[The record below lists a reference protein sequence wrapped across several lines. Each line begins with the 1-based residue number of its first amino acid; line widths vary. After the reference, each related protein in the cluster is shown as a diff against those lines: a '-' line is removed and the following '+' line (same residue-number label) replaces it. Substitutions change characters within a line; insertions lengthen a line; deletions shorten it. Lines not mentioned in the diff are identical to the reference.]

1 MNVRARSIQ
10 ILALAAGLL
19 ASVSCYNL
27 PTVDPGPR
35 WIDQFS
41 DDAGV
46 PSWNAFGGWT
56 CGTEPVPSTTGP
68 SDGGAD
74 AALADADAAN
84 VVSADAALADAGA
97 GGGPR
102 MACQLG
108 SGDGD
113 AHGLDQPFAFADAS
127 NDIQFTVTSQAT
139 AGPVDF
145 TGFRTFAF
153 DAWLRGP
160 ASAPLPAGTVFRV
173 ELHCSRNQGQTPVNQ
188 GQTFVFQNVSDIM
201 TNAQTWDTSH
211 RPLAQF
217 LFMLPTSNAPA
228 SCLSQIDGIRFV
240 VRPGQN
246 DQSQVVG
253 TISLDNVRLE
263 N

>member
-1 MNVRARSIQ
+1 MDRRLVMNVSAGSAQ
-10 ILALAAGLL
+10 TLALAAALL
-19 ASVSCYNL
+19 ALGGCYNL

-35 WIDQFS
+35 WIDQFN

-46 PSWNAFGGWT
+46 PSWNVFGAWT
-56 CGTEPVPSTTGP
+56 CGTERVPSTAGT

-74 AALADADAAN
+74 AGFADAAAAN

-113 AHGLDQPFAFADAS
+113 PHGLDQPFAFADTS
-127 NDIQFTVTSQAT
+127 NDIEFTVTTQAT
-139 AGPVDF
+139 AGAVDF
-145 TGFRTFAF
+145 TGFHTFAF

-160 ASAPLPAGTVFRV
+160 ASAPLPTGTVFRV
-173 ELHCSRNQGQTPVNQ
+173 ELSCSKNQSEIVLA
-188 GQTFVFQNVSDIM
+188 QNVSDIM
-201 TNAQTWDTSH
+201 TNAQTWDTSR

-217 LFMLPTSNAPA
+217 LFMLTSSTT

-246 DQSQVVG
+246 NQPEVVG
-253 TISLDNVRLE
+253 TLSLDNIRLE